1 MIPHALYIVGKR
13 TEAIFNM
20 KVEFVICLA
29 IQRSI
34 WCVVL
39 HFGIN
44 KAIGGNVL
52 LNFEGKIGYLL
63 SSITQL
69 TRILSS
75 SLSAE
80 KSFQRLTFVI

>member
-1 MIPHALYIVGKR
+1 
-13 TEAIFNM
+13 M
-20 KVEFVICLA
+20 KVEFVIFLA

-52 LNFEGKIGYLL
+52 LNFERKIRYLL

-80 KSFQRLTFVI
+80 KSPKFSGINFCDLRGLFSSFQKVLTLLQ